1 MAIGAGGNA
10 LRSLNLVQRS
20 LRECHT
26 AERWRV
32 SLQLLH
38 AKPTELLA
46 GDGISFV
53 QGIGKLAGELFT
65 AALKLGDIVL

>member
-10 LRSLNLVQRS
+10 LRSLDLVQRS
-20 LRECHT
+20 LRERHA
-26 AERWRV
+26 AERWRA
-32 SLQLLH
+32 SLQLFH
-38 AKPTELLA
+38 AKSAELLA

-53 QGIGKLAGELFT
+53 QGIGKLADELFT